1 MVKERPVRCA
11 QETRVFGAAA
21 QQYAIHY
28 VAPCVVDDNV
38 NVVVHG
44 DYALST
50 LLGVFFDRVRY
61 YDEWGRYHDWQE
73 KTDVLLRRHEV
84 YGIEERGGRV
94 VDAEYVVAVKGVV
107 MDLDVY
113 IYTKI
118 VKIALNNELVTVI
131 EVRNKNEYVRK
142 HGIAS
147 FEAFAR
153 QHIIKAF
160 KVIATYLKYALT
172 PKQLQYQFKWLAT
185 QWGFRGTLCKNG
197 GGKAVAILKLNT
209 Q

>member
-1 MVKERPVRCA
+1 VQIAMVEKPVRRSE
-11 QETRVFGAAA
+11 ETRSFGAVA
-21 QQYAIHY
+21 QQYVVHY
-28 VAPCVVDDNV
+28 VAPCVVDDNI
-38 NVVVHG
+38 VVTVHG
-44 DYALST
+44 DYAWPT

-61 YDEWGRYHDWQE
+61 YDENGRYCDWQE
-73 KTDVLLRRHEV
+73 KADVLMRRHEV

-94 VDAEYVVAVKGVV
+94 VDAEYIAAVKGVV

-118 VKIALNNELVTVI
+118 VKINLNPELVTVI
-131 EVRNKNEYVRK
+131 EVRNRNEYVRK

-147 FEAFAR
+147 FEEFAR

-160 KVIATYLKYALT
+160 KVIATYLRHALT

-185 QWGFRGTLCKNG
+185 WWGFSGILCEDEKR
-197 GGKAVAILKLNT
+197 
-209 Q
+209 

>member
-1 MVKERPVRCA
+1 MVKERPVRRA
-11 QETRVFGAAA
+11 GETRVFGAAA
-21 QQYAIHY
+21 QQYAVHY
-28 VAPCVVDDNV
+28 VAPCVVDNNIAIAV
-38 NVVVHG
+38 YS
-44 DYALST
+44 DYAWPT

-94 VDAEYVVAVKGVV
+94 VDAEYVAAVKGVV

-118 VKIALNNELVTVI
+118 IKVALGAEPVAVI
-131 EVRNKNEYVRK
+131 EVRNRDEYVKK

-147 FEAFAR
+147 FEELAKW
-153 QHIIKAF
+153 HIVKAF
-160 KVIATYLKYALT
+160 KVVATYMRYALT
-172 PKQLQYQFKWLAT
+172 PRQLLYQFKWLAT
-185 QWGFRGTLCKNG
+185 LWGLRGILCEDER
-197 GGKAVAILKLNT
+197 
-209 Q
+209 